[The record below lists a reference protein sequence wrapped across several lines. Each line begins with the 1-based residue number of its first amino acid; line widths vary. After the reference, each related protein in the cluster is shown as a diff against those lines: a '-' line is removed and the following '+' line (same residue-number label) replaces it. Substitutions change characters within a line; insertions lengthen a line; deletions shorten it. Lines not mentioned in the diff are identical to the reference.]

1 VPHPQGYRIGNADSE
16 DSDEESWYY
25 WELVVVSR
33 KIAIIIISVRKY
45 FAPGLDEF
53 YLIGVSLQ
61 ITKICM

>member
-1 VPHPQGYRIGNADSE
+1 VLHQQGYRIGNADSE

-45 FAPGLDEF
+45 FPPCLDEF
-53 YLIGVSLQ
+53 YLIDASLK
-61 ITKICM
+61 ITNSCM